1 MGGGGEP
8 KKQISIIYL
17 NWDTSI
23 IFKVCSFYDMQ
34 ATWQFDLQRSRYII
48 SLSIG
53 ICKMVQVLMIT
64 NIKHS
69 YTMENN
75 CTKHAFVKE
84 FYINWMKG
92 SEVFRMLRKYWLTKD
107 GTL

>member
-1 MGGGGEP
+1 MGMGGGDP

-23 IFKVCSFYDMQ
+23 LFKVCSFYDMQ
-34 ATWQFDLQRSRYII
+34 ATCLFDLQKSRYII
-48 SLSIG
+48 LLSIG

-75 CTKHAFVKE
+75 CT
-84 FYINWMKG
+84 
-92 SEVFRMLRKYWLTKD
+92 
-107 GTL
+107 